1 MDTATKMI
9 PYAKITDPDVKNHE
23 KIISKSF
30 NLKIIN
36 GLQVSELHYL
46 PCLENYFIIFT
57 MKYICILGLQW
68 HTSGKTQRF
77 FQDYCTFIISEDK
90 NFSKIN
96 LIILICFNCVC
107 RTRH

>member
-46 PCLENYFIIFT
+46 P
-57 MKYICILGLQW
+57 
-68 HTSGKTQRF
+68 
-77 FQDYCTFIISEDK
+77 
-90 NFSKIN
+90 
-96 LIILICFNCVC
+96 
-107 RTRH
+107 

>member
-1 MDTATKMI
+1 MVCDKNNAEIFFNGLLKLEFKKNVEQFIIPGVMDTATKMI

-46 PCLENYFIIFT
+46 P
-57 MKYICILGLQW
+57 
-68 HTSGKTQRF
+68 
-77 FQDYCTFIISEDK
+77 
-90 NFSKIN
+90 
-96 LIILICFNCVC
+96 
-107 RTRH
+107 